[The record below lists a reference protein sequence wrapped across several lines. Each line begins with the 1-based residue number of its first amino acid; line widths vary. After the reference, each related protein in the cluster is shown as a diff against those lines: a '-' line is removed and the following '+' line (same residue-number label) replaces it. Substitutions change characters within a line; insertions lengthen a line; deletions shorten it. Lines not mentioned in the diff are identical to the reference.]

1 MERAPQDEQN
11 GTTKN
16 AESQIDAGLNVST
29 LGAEKRGIPRGF
41 EHRKFTENYCM
52 KDWFHFFEQFTYQ
65 GTNFRQKN

>member
-29 LGAEKRGIPRGF
+29 MGLNGIMIRVLLGIFLLIIVVLLIYFIK
-41 EHRKFTENYCM
+41 
-52 KDWFHFFEQFTYQ
+52 
-65 GTNFRQKN
+65 GT